1 MEASRVFMQ
10 LNLIKLYD
18 SLLET
23 LPPPTSGLTVHLNL
37 LYPLP
42 LSLQPQ
48 SLRTHWMS

>member
-18 SLLET
+18 PLFET

-37 LYPLP
+37 LYLLP
-42 LSLQPQ
+42 PSLQKFSIP
-48 SLRTHWMS
+48 